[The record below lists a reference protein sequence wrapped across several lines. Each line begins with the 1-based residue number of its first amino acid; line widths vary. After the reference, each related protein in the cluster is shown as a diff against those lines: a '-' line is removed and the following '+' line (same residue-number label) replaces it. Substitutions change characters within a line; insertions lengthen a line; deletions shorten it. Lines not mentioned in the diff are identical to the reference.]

1 MLFFKW
7 TRWAFVLTIT
17 EPIIVC
23 TLSLSV
29 VVIEI
34 VQLTVYHSVIDDLIF
49 DLINI
54 EHKVIYETDYLIYK
68 LENTNKRLNEIY
80 WYKVNIK
87 RGHKYLRA
95 K

>member
-1 MLFFKW
+1 MNPLSICFNDNW
-7 TRWAFVLTIT
+7 TNYCVYTTSI
-17 EPIIVC
+17 
-23 TLSLSV
+23 V

>member
-1 MLFFKW
+1 M
-7 TRWAFVLTIT
+7 
-17 EPIIVC
+17 C

-80 WYKVNIK
+80 
-87 RGHKYLRA
+87 
-95 K
+95 

>member
-1 MLFFKW
+1 MY
-7 TRWAFVLTIT
+7 TTSI
-17 EPIIVC
+17 
-23 TLSLSV
+23 V

-80 WYKVNIK
+80 
-87 RGHKYLRA
+87 
-95 K
+95 

>member
-1 MLFFKW
+1 
-7 TRWAFVLTIT
+7 
-17 EPIIVC
+17 VC
-23 TLSLSV
+23 TLSISV

-80 WYKVNIK
+80 
-87 RGHKYLRA
+87 
-95 K
+95 

>member
-1 MLFFKW
+1 
-7 TRWAFVLTIT
+7 
-17 EPIIVC
+17 VC

-80 WYKVNIK
+80 
-87 RGHKYLRA
+87 
-95 K
+95 